1 MLMGG
6 SHLSVA
12 ARRSV
17 GGAGREAE
25 RDFSVTVNRRL
36 RQFVI
41 ALLFLS
47 FLPFFPFNFFN
58 YLKFILSLRDVGFK
72 ETPTRVC
79 GFV

>member
-17 GGAGREAE
+17 RGAGREAE

-36 RQFVI
+36 QQFVI

-47 FLPFFPFNFFN
+47 FLPSF
-58 YLKFILSLRDVGFK
+58 LQLL
-72 ETPTRVC
+72 
-79 GFV
+79 

>member
-17 GGAGREAE
+17 RGAGREAE

-36 RQFVI
+36 QQFVI

-47 FLPFFPFNFFN
+47 FLPSFLQLLQLLEI
-58 YLKFILSLRDVGFK
+58 YFIFTRRGF
-72 ETPTRVC
+72 
-79 GFV
+79 